1 MAILK
6 HYSVHNSN
14 YHDAVLYLTYQHDN
28 HARPVYD
35 EHGLMIER
43 ENLLIDGINTDVFSY
58 GYDCARVSRR
68 YGKNRSAS
76 EIKSHHPPAAET
88 QPAGQTKRPCQRA
101 GTETRKKQGRHHTM
115 ERE

>member
-43 ENLLIDGINTDVFSY
+43 ENLLIDGI
-58 GYDCARVSRR
+58 RR